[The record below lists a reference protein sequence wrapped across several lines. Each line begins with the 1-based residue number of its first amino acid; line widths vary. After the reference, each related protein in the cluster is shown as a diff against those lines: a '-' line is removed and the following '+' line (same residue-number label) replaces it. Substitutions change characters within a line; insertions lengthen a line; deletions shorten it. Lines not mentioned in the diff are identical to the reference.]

1 MKQRFEGN
9 VAVVTGAGS
18 GIGKTCVQQF
28 LNDGANVVAA
38 DISQATGTPDDM
50 VFKQAIEQNR
60 LHYVECNVTNRSDC
74 ESCAEEAVKQF
85 GRLDVLVNS
94 AGISQRNVRPEA
106 DFEETWDQVMAVNVK
121 GSMLMSH
128 AAVEKMKLNSPSSG
142 AIVNI
147 SSIMGCVVY
156 NVSDGLSDGFNPYPH
171 SKGAILQLTRD
182 LAVHQAPNGIRVNSV
197 CPGFVETQFTSGLK
211 DNPELY
217 KKLAARH
224 PLGRFGKAD
233 EIANVILF
241 LASSHASFVT
251 GANWAVD
258 GGYLAQ

>member
-1 MKQRFEGN
+1 MTQRFEN
-9 VAVVTGAGS
+9 SVALVTGAGS
-18 GIGKTCVQQF
+18 GIGQTCVRQF
-28 LNDGANVVAA
+28 LNDGAIVVAA
-38 DISQATGTPDDM
+38 DIDATASAPDDE
-50 VFKQAIEQNR
+50 VFKAARDNKRLHFIKCDVSNR
-60 LHYVECNVTNRSDC
+60 LDC
-74 ESCAEEAVKQF
+74 ENCVNETVKLF
-85 GRLDVLVNS
+85 GRLDILINS

-106 DFEETWDQVMAVNVK
+106 DFEETWDQVMAVNLK

-156 NVSDGLSDGFNPYPH
+156 NESDKLSDGFNPYPH

-182 LAVHQAPNGIRVNSV
+182 LAVHLAPDGIRVNSV
-197 CPGFVETQFTSGLK
+197 CPGFVETQFTKGLQ
-211 DNPELY
+211 DNPELHR
-217 KKLAARH
+217 KLAARH
-224 PLGRFGKAD
+224 PLGRFGTPD

-241 LASSHASFVT
+241 LASAQASFVT
-251 GANWAVD
+251 GANWSVD